1 MKLIDFDCVSLTN
14 EKIVIYGTTVGGKLI
29 FQCLQSSGLD
39 VDFFCD
45 RSKKYSEF
53 CGVPVKD
60 PVALQNNTQYN
71 TRRI

>member
-39 VDFFCD
+39 VDFFVTEV
-45 RSKKYSEF
+45 RNIPSFAEF
-53 CGVPVKD
+53 
-60 PVALQNNTQYN
+60 L
-71 TRRI
+71 